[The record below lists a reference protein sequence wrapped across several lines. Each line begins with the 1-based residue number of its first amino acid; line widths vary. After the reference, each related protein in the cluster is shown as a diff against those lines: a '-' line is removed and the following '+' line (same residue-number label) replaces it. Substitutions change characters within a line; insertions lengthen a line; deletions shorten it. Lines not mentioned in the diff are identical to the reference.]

1 MKIPTRTVES
11 GISVPGELGRFH
23 LWNGLEGV
31 RLRFLDSPMDGQKKK
46 KEEKKLVI
54 RYKYKLFL
62 SDSVRMRYKRD
73 GDFGFSDN
81 LYSRSHWNKIR
92 HADRIGNPALIQRF
106 GPTSTPTRTL

>member
-62 SDSVRMRYKRD
+62 SDSAGCATSVTVPLAFLTTCILGHTGIKSVMRIE
-73 GDFGFSDN
+73 
-81 LYSRSHWNKIR
+81 LETQH
-92 HADRIGNPALIQRF
+92 
-106 GPTSTPTRTL
+106 